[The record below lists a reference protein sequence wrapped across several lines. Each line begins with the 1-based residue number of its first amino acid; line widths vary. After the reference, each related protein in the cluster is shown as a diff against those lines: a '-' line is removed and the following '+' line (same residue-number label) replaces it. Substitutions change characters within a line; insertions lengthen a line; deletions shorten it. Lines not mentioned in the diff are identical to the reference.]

1 MNILLTGATGFIGRH
16 LLAFLLSKNIQ
27 VTAVV
32 RNREKL
38 YHYHKKERSLNIV
51 EGDLNKSSTFAEL
64 PAHSDVLIHLAAVL
78 GDWSAEETKITST
91 NVNMTERLLNWF
103 ATSEGKQF
111 IFISTPGVQGFGY
124 SCAREDAPYNP
135 RGLYEKT
142 KVLAELKIRE
152 CVLRPD
158 KSWTI
163 LRPDFVYGP
172 GDTRRLRLYKMIR
185 RRLWLR
191 IGRGSSVLRP
201 TYVLDLCN
209 AVFLCLKN
217 HKAYN
222 QIFNVAGPE
231 VVSVDEYID
240 TIASLLRVNL
250 PPFRLPTLAIK
261 IGATICELAALL
273 SKTSPLATRSQV
285 EFLTQNH
292 ATDISKIK
300 HLLGFTPTV
309 DLYTGMKKT
318 LTWARD
324 SNLL

>member
-1 MNILLTGATGFIGRH
+1 MHILLTGGTGFIGRH
-16 LLAFLLSKNIQ
+16 LLDFLLSKNIQ

-32 RNREKL
+32 RKREKL
-38 YHYHKKERSLNIV
+38 FHDHNNEHSLQTI

-64 PAHSDVLIHLAAVL
+64 PTHSDVLIHLAAVL
-78 GDWSAEETKITST
+78 GDWNVEGAKITST

-103 ATSEGKQF
+103 MTSEGKQF

-124 SCAREDAPYNP
+124 PCAREDAPYNP
-135 RGLYEKT
+135 RGLYERT

-152 CVLRPD
+152 CALKPD

-172 GDTRRLRLYKMIR
+172 GDARRVKLYKRIEG
-185 RRLWLR
+185 RLWLR

-201 TYVLDLCN
+201 THVLDLCK
-209 AVFLCLKN
+209 AVFLCLQN

-231 VVSVDEYID
+231 VLSVDEYID
-240 TIASLLRVNL
+240 TIASLLGVNL
-250 PPFRLPTLAIK
+250 LPFRLPTIAVM

-273 SKTSPLATRSQV
+273 SKTSPLITRSQI
-285 EFLTQNH
+285 EFLTQDH
-292 ATDISKIK
+292 ATDIAKIK
-300 HLLGFTPTV
+300 RLLGFTPTV
-309 DLYTGMKKT
+309 DLYTGMKQT